1 MADNLPAGYD
11 WLPLNGGENSDS
23 NNNHKREN
31 PRLHMAVAALTHC
44 AQSQQLLVVR
54 LSAPGSAASRPPTG
68 PPGSWRSGRSLRRG
82 TGHRRVHG
90 TERSL
95 PASIPALAP

>member
-31 PRLHMAVAALTHC
+31 PRLHMAVPALTHC
-44 AQSQQLLVVR
+44 AQWQQLLVVR
-54 LSAPGSAASRPPTG
+54 LSAPGS
-68 PPGSWRSGRSLRRG
+68 WRSGRHADPAESVERERRAAAPKE
-82 TGHRRVHG
+82 RR
-90 TERSL
+90 L
-95 PASIPALAP
+95 PASIRPAP